1 MNASALSAN
10 PAAGGSSPAVA
21 YVVLICMGAA
31 LGGFLFGFDTAV
43 INGAVIALKQE
54 FNAGSVEIGLIVSLS
69 LLGSAV
75 GAALT
80 GRIADRIGRT
90 RSMTIAAIV
99 FLVSTIGSGFPFG
112 MWDFIA
118 WRVLGGMAVGAASV
132 LAPTYIAEVAPAAMR
147 GGLASLQQLAI
158 VTGIFVA
165 LLADYLIAEAAG
177 GSAANTSWLGFKAW
191 QWMLWAKIPAAL
203 LYGVCSRIIPESPR
217 YLVAKGRDREA
228 EAVLRKS
235 IGGDVRQK
243 VAEIRATLGG
253 EHKPSFADLRGR
265 FGLQAIV
272 WIGIGVSM
280 LQQLVG
286 INVIFY
292 YGSAMWRVVGFTED
306 DALMV
311 NVITS
316 VVNIVTTL
324 IAMRYVDHWG
334 RRPLLLVG
342 SVGMAITLGILAF
355 VFGTAPIDPQTGH
368 PVLQGSAGMTALIAA
383 NLYVFC
389 FGFSWGPVVWVLL
402 GEMFN
407 NKIRAAALSLAAALQ
422 WVANFAVSTTF
433 PPITLQLG
441 LGVAYGG
448 YAFFAALSFFFVL
461 TLVKETKGRELEA
474 M

>member
-1 MNASALSAN
+1 
-10 PAAGGSSPAVA
+10 
-21 YVVLICMGAA
+21 MGAA

-43 INGAVIALKQE
+43 INGAVVALKQE
-54 FNAGSVEIGLIVSLS
+54 FNAGSVQIGLIVSLS

-147 GGLASLQQLAI
+147 GRLASLQQLAI
-158 VTGIFVA
+158 VTGIFTA

-203 LYGVCSRIIPESPR
+203 LYGVCSQIIPESPR

-235 IGGDVRQK
+235 TGGDVRQK

-316 VVNIVTTL
+316 IVNIVTTL

-422 WVANFAVSTTF
+422 WIANFAVSTTF

-448 YAFFAALSFFFVL
+448 YAFFAAVSFFFVL